1 MLAILGQQGNGI
13 DAGTIVMELPLQ
25 PSVFGGENKIP
36 VTACAAVVA
45 PVRDRRIGGEGC
57 IQSYIGLVHVT
68 EILSPGIHLVLSR
81 RVPRHL
87 ATERI
92 GFILPTVGATSHFC
106 FEVFGL
112 FFPAF
117 TLKI

>member
-1 MLAILGQQGNGI
+1 MLAIFGQQGNGI
-13 DAGTIVMELPLQ
+13 EPGTIVMELPLQ
-25 PSVFGGENKIP
+25 PSVLGGENKIP
-36 VTACAAVVA
+36 VAACAAVVA
-45 PVRDRRIGGEGC
+45 PVRDRRIVGEDC

-68 EILSPGIHLVLSR
+68 EILSPGIHLFLSH
-81 RVPRHL
+81 RVPWHL

-106 FEVFGL
+106 FEIFGL

-117 TLKI
+117 PL